1 MTDRAAFLFLSVS
14 LAACQD
20 PKASDTGEP
29 DSGDLTDEVEETW
42 FCDEGSYTIDDG
54 VIETEHY
61 RLYFEIDESEALQMA
76 RLAEA
81 AFDAMV
87 DYFDAEPTALPLKA
101 GWYTDF
107 SAFQAAIVAD
117 GTTAPDSGGYYWPG
131 TQTAYMFTQPTTYYS
146 RMLFL
151 HELAHQF
158 HFLARTG
165 NDGRDSW
172 YVEGVAEYLSRHD
185 WDGACIRLGRLPM
198 LTWEDTPADA
208 LAEGDF
214 DFSGSGDLSRPLAWA
229 TYRYLQHEAPDA
241 FDAFRAA
248 YDADAS
254 VLLSDHVD
262 VAATTAAVA
271 DWLPDEQEPMTPIF
285 LDWIHV
291 TEGVVVGESP
301 YFSMALAKSGETF
314 TASHDTP
321 QGYAGVVAAYTDSS
335 NYSAWLVGA
344 DGELWT
350 FVSTGGEA
358 LWWPM
363 GTAPVGDRF
372 TWTVS
377 GTTITVNGVAYE
389 ESSGFTPR
397 GGVALSGDAVVMESI
412 SF

>member
-131 TQTAYMFTQPTTYYS
+131 TQTAYMFTQPTVYYS

-214 DFSGSGDLSRPLAWA
+214 
-229 TYRYLQHEAPDA
+229 
-241 FDAFRAA
+241 
-248 YDADAS
+248 
-254 VLLSDHVD
+254 
-262 VAATTAAVA
+262 
-271 DWLPDEQEPMTPIF
+271 
-285 LDWIHV
+285 
-291 TEGVVVGESP
+291 
-301 YFSMALAKSGETF
+301 
-314 TASHDTP
+314 
-321 QGYAGVVAAYTDSS
+321 
-335 NYSAWLVGA
+335 
-344 DGELWT
+344 
-350 FVSTGGEA
+350 
-358 LWWPM
+358 
-363 GTAPVGDRF
+363 
-372 TWTVS
+372 
-377 GTTITVNGVAYE
+377 
-389 ESSGFTPR
+389 
-397 GGVALSGDAVVMESI
+397 
-412 SF
+412 